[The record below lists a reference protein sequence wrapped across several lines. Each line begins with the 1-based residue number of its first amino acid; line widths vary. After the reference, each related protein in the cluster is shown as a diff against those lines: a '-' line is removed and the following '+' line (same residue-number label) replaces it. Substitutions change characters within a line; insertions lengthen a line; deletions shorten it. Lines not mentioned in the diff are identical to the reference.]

1 MKFYTDGSR
10 INGKEG
16 FIIGWSAVCE
26 SGVLSSGSQIGGS
39 NINAEI
45 FAIRDLLKY
54 LTNKRVKILDNE
66 TEVEIVTDSLTSIQI
81 INGYLKDPLSFNLS
95 ESINYVTADKISDYI
110 KELNE
115 RNIEVKFKHVRGHGK
130 DSSMEKE
137 DVWGN
142 LFADYVAT
150 YESQKLRDSLS

>member
-26 SGVLSSGSQIGGS
+26 SGVLSSDSQIGGS

-54 LTNKRVKILDNE
+54 LINKRVKI
-66 TEVEIVTDSLTSIQI
+66 I
-81 INGYLKDPLSFNLS
+81 
-95 ESINYVTADKISDYI
+95 
-110 KELNE
+110 
-115 RNIEVKFKHVRGHGK
+115 R
-130 DSSMEKE
+130 
-137 DVWGN
+137 
-142 LFADYVAT
+142 
-150 YESQKLRDSLS
+150 

>member
-26 SGVLSSGSQIGGS
+26 LGVLASSSQIGGS

-66 TEVEIVTDSLTSIQI
+66 T
-81 INGYLKDPLSFNLS
+81 
-95 ESINYVTADKISDYI
+95 
-110 KELNE
+110 
-115 RNIEVKFKHVRGHGK
+115 
-130 DSSMEKE
+130 
-137 DVWGN
+137 
-142 LFADYVAT
+142 
-150 YESQKLRDSLS
+150 

>member
-26 SGVLSSGSQIGGS
+26 LGVLASSSQIGGS
-39 NINAEI
+39 
-45 FAIRDLLKY
+45 
-54 LTNKRVKILDNE
+54 
-66 TEVEIVTDSLTSIQI
+66 
-81 INGYLKDPLSFNLS
+81 
-95 ESINYVTADKISDYI
+95 
-110 KELNE
+110 
-115 RNIEVKFKHVRGHGK
+115 
-130 DSSMEKE
+130 MEKE
-137 DVWGN
+137 DIWGN